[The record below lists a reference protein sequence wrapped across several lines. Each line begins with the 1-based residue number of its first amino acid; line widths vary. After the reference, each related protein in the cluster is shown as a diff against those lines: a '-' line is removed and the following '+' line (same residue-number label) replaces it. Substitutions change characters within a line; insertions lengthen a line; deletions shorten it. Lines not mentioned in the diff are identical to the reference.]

1 MAKKKKA
8 EQEQAAEQAESKI
21 GVTIENVG
29 PCKKKVTV
37 EIPESKVKGSLHK
50 KYDELRRESV
60 LPGFRKGRAPLRLLE
75 KRFGTDITRQAKV
88 ELMLDASQ
96 EALKENKLDVLGD
109 PDIDPEKVEVPE
121 SGPMKFDFEIEVRP
135 EFELPELEGIEIEK
149 PVAEVTDAMVKNE
162 VETLCK
168 RAGVWMP
175 KDSAIEAEDQIIAN
189 VILKVEGVAD
199 HEKKD
204 NIEIYVRKTG
214 FVGGVPVEDLD
225 KLLVKAKAGDEK
237 KTTVDVPETF
247 FDEQYRGKKVD
258 VEIAIKEVKQLK
270 PAELNEE
277 FVKRYGIESVDKLK
291 ESIRENLVAQSQ
303 QQAQGAMADQV
314 HHYLQEKIDFELP
327 NDVVASQSAE
337 VLQRQYANLLMR
349 GVPREEVEQQMEQ
362 LRAGSEEQAREQLKI
377 YFIMDKVAEKYEISV
392 TDEEINGHIARIAA
406 YRGRR
411 PEKMRDEMMRDGSL
425 AQFTLQ
431 VREQKCIDKIL
442 KKAKITEV
450 APEKATKVAKVRAAK
465 AEKADKHK
473 KPTRTLSK
481 KTKEKE

>member
-1 MAKKKKA
+1 
-8 EQEQAAEQAESKI
+8 
-21 GVTIENVG
+21 
-29 PCKKKVTV
+29 
-37 EIPESKVKGSLHK
+37 
-50 KYDELRRESV
+50 
-60 LPGFRKGRAPLRLLE
+60 
-75 KRFGTDITRQAKV
+75 
-88 ELMLDASQ
+88 
-96 EALKENKLDVLGD
+96 
-109 PDIDPEKVEVPE
+109 
-121 SGPMKFDFEIEVRP
+121 
-135 EFELPELEGIEIEK
+135 
-149 PVAEVTDAMVKNE
+149 
-162 VETLCK
+162 
-168 RAGVWMP
+168 
-175 KDSAIEAEDQIIAN
+175 
-189 VILKVEGVAD
+189 
-199 HEKKD
+199 
-204 NIEIYVRKTG
+204 
-214 FVGGVPVEDLD
+214 
-225 KLLVKAKAGDEK
+225 
-237 KTTVDVPETF
+237 VPETF
-247 FDEQYRGKKVD
+247 FNEQYRGKKVE

-314 HHYLQEKIDFELP
+314 HHYLQEKIDIELP

-349 GVPREEVEQQMEQ
+349 GVPKEEVEQQMEQ

-377 YFIMDKVAEKYEISV
+377 YFIMDKVAEKYEVSV
-392 TDEEINGHIARIAA
+392 TDEEINGHIARIAS

-442 KKAKITEV
+442 EKARISKV
-450 APEKATKVAKVRAAK
+450 APEKATKVAKVHAAK

-473 KPTRTLSK
+473 KPTRALSK

>member
-8 EQEQAAEQAESKI
+8 EQEQAAEQAESKV

-29 PCKKKVTV
+29 PCKKKVTI

-50 KYDELRRESV
+50 KYDELRKEAV

-75 KRFGTDITRQAKV
+75 KRFGTDITRQAKM

-109 PDIDPEKVEVPE
+109 PNIDPEKVEVPE

-135 EFELPELEGIEIEK
+135 EFELPEMDGIEIEK
-149 PVAEVTDAMVKNE
+149 PVAEVTDAMVETE
-162 VETLCK
+162 VQTLCK

-175 KDSAIEAEDQIIAN
+175 REGAIEAEDQIIAN
-189 VILKVEGVAD
+189 VVLKVEGAAD
-199 HEKKD
+199 IEKKD
-204 NIEIYVRKTG
+204 NIEVYVRKAG
-214 FVGGVPVEDLD
+214 FVGGVSVENLD
-225 KLLVKAKAGDEK
+225 QLLIGAKAGDEK

-247 FDEQYRGKKVD
+247 FNEQYRGKKVE
-258 VEIAIKEVKQLK
+258 VEITIKEVKQLK
-270 PAELNEE
+270 PAELNDE
-277 FVKRYGIESVDKLK
+277 FVKRYGLESADKLK
-291 ESIRENLVAQSQ
+291 AEIRQSLAAQSQ
-303 QQAQGAMADQV
+303 QQAQSAMADQV
-314 HHYLQEKIDFELP
+314 HHFLQEKITFELP
-327 NDVVASQSAE
+327 NDIVASQSAE

-349 GVPREEVEQQMEQ
+349 GVPKEEVEQQMEQ
-362 LRAGSEEQAREQLKI
+362 MRAGSEEQAREQLKI
-377 YFIMDKVAEKYEISV
+377 YFIMDKVAEKYEVTV

-425 AQFTLQ
+425 SQFTLQ
-431 VREQKCIDKIL
+431 VREQKCIEKIL
-442 KKAKITEV
+442 EKAKIDEV
-450 APEKATKVAKVRAAK
+450 APEKATKAKAAK
-465 AEKADKHK
+465 AAKTEKADKHK
-473 KPTRTLSK
+473 KPTRALSK